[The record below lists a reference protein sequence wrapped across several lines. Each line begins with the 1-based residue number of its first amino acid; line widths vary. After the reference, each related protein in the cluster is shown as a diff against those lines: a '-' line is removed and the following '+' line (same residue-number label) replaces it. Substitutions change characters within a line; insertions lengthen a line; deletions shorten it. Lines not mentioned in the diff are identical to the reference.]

1 MLTKKTAI
9 FKTGG
14 GGKGKSGKKTTK
26 IAKETTKIAKKSGK
40 KGVSAQIVRKNK
52 GGSKKA

>member
-26 IAKETTKIAKKSGK
+26 IAKKTTKKSAKN
-40 KGVSAQIVRKNK
+40 GVSSRTVRNNK